1 MNVLFFVNVEL
12 VVAAVTVAVESSA
25 VVAALSEV
33 SKILMEAS
41 AGSVVLPLSSEVSEE
56 SEDSEVVPPSSENA
70 EESEEP
76 EIVLLSLAAGLVP
89 FAEQS
94 SSGMTTI

>member
-1 MNVLFFVNVEL
+1 
-12 VVAAVTVAVESSA
+12 VESSA

-56 SEDSEVVPPSSENA
+56 SEDSEDSEVVPPSSENA

-76 EIVLLSLAAGLVP
+76 EFVLLSLAAGLVP